1 MVVERKPLPSIV
13 HEVDDRRSAR
23 ALDSSTQRSH
33 FVSSVAPAVSPAAP
47 GTTTATVVLD
57 TSVLVA
63 DPGALTAFATCAI
76 KIPLTVVEE
85 LDGLKNRPD
94 GVGQT
99 AREALRRIEA
109 LRVAGGGSLVDP
121 VPLPQGGSV
130 AVLLNGINHT
140 LLDEHYLD
148 PTKPDNRIIGTALGL
163 QTDGQSVALVSNDAA
178 LRIKAAHLGLSA
190 KEYVPSAAY
199 RRDSDSPGW
208 LMIDGVDGATID
220 RLFVEKTI
228 AIADVEPASGL
239 DENEFAILRAGQQ
252 SALTR
257 RKGAALCLLRH
268 NVEAFDLKPRNIE
281 QRLALDLLLDP
292 DVSVVALDGPAG
304 TGKTLLAIAAG
315 LEQVWNHPATRRYE
329 RLAIYRPIVAVG
341 RQDLGYLP
349 GTMEEKLDPWMGAI
363 HDAVVALSDG
373 RRKDAADEVLAQ
385 VTSEGRLTMESVTYL
400 RGRSLH
406 SSFVLLDESQNLEP
420 SMAKTLLTRAAEG
433 TKVVLTGDTS
443 QIDAPFLSA
452 HNNAMAVLTAALGG
466 GRGGSLFG
474 HIRLTQGERSPIA
487 SLAADLL

>member
-1 MVVERKPLPSIV
+1 VR
-13 HEVDDRRSAR
+13 
-23 ALDSSTQRSH
+23 
-33 FVSSVAPAVSPAAP
+33 SVAPAVRFPAAKAA
-47 GTTTATVVLD
+47 TTTVVLD

-63 DPGALTAFATCAI
+63 DPGALGAFANCAV

-94 GVGQT
+94 GVGHT

-109 LRVAGGGSLVDP
+109 LRLAGGGSLVDP
-121 VPLPQGGSV
+121 VELAGGGTL
-130 AVLLNGINHT
+130 AVLVNGANHA
-140 LLDEHYLD
+140 LLDEHHLD
-148 PTKPDNRIIGTALGL
+148 HAKPDNRIIGTALGL
-163 QTDGQSVALVSNDAA
+163 QAAGECVEVVSNDAA
-178 LRIKAAHLGLSA
+178 LRIKAAHLGLAA

-199 RRDSDSPGW
+199 GRDSESPGW
-208 LMIDGVDGATID
+208 LMVDDVPGAVID
-220 RLFVEKTI
+220 RLFAERVVAVDE
-228 AIADVEPASGL
+228 AGAAEAL
-239 DENEFAILRAGQQ
+239 AENEFAVLRAGQQ
-252 SALTR
+252 SALAR
-257 RKGAALCLLRH
+257 RKADALHLLRH
-268 NVEAFDLKPRNIE
+268 NLDAFDLRPRNIE

-315 LEQVWNHPATRRYE
+315 LEQVWNHPSTRRYE

-385 VTSEGRLTMESVTYL
+385 VMGEGRLTMESVTYL

-406 SSFVLLDESQNLEP
+406 SSFVLLDEAQNLEP
-420 SMAKTLLTRAAEG
+420 SLAKTLLTRAAEG
-433 TKVVLTGDTS
+433 TKVVFTGDTS

-452 HNNAMAVLTAALGG
+452 HNNAMAVVTAALGG
-466 GRGGSLFG
+466 GRGGTLFG
-474 HIRLTQGERSPIA
+474 HIRLTQGERSPLA
-487 SLAADLL
+487 SLAAQLF